1 MAQLPAA
8 TFRRYRVGLGL
19 SQAALGR
26 VLGVTALAV
35 SRWERGDRKVPGP
48 AATAV
53 RLLAY
58 LQRTGTP
65 IAAALET
72 PAPQRHQKGRARP

>member
-1 MAQLPAA
+1 MAYRPAA
-8 TFRRYRVGLGL
+8 TFRRYRAGLGL

-53 RLLAY
+53 RLLKY
-58 LQRTGTP
+58 LQQTGTP
-65 IAAALET
+65 LET
-72 PAPQRHQKGRARP
+72 ALGTTVRQRHQKGRARP